1 MADSGKPD
9 GEARSAF
16 DRGLTRRRE
25 VLGPEYVDRSL
36 ANATDFTRDFQSLI
50 TRYAWDDI
58 WNRPGLDTQTRRLL
72 VLAFTL
78 ALGKW
83 EEFELHFRAAL
94 EHGVPVD
101 ALKEVLLQSAI
112 YCGVPAANTAFKR
125 AQALVEA
132 PFSGAPSDRRA

>member
-1 MADSGKPD
+1 MADPGKPD
-9 GEARSAF
+9 REARDAF

-36 ANATDFTRDFQSLI
+36 DRATDFTRDFQSLI

-94 EHGVPVD
+94 EHGVPVE

-125 AQALVEA
+125 AQSLLDQRGTPTA
-132 PFSGAPSDRRA
+132 